1 MVIRDSERNLFFVL
15 VLIVIIH
22 VAMYN
27 THPMA
32 ALVRAASGSSFKFCP
47 IFVFS
52 LLFFGFV
59 AEKHIAFGRNI
70 LNIIGKERTSFG

>member
-1 MVIRDSERNLFFVL
+1 MFVL

-22 VAMYN
+22 VAMYY
-27 THPMA
+27 A
-32 ALVRAASGSSFKFCP
+32 ALGSSFKFCP

-52 LLFFGFV
+52 LLFFYFI

-70 LNIIGKERTSFG
+70 FNGTGKERTSFG